1 MHLFTLFKKKFI
13 AFFLVSFLYSL
24 STLFAQE
31 LPIDAI
37 KEQISFYKENA
48 RGPYKS
54 IHWFCADGEVREARD
69 PCPEDKDEAVQH
81 ADYRDDIKNLA
92 KKHHL
97 FFAEILA
104 STNRT
109 DFWDEANNQSR
120 LKQYQLNRY
129 LESVDDGWIQRK
141 SQYYRGAIQIEDEQ
155 AWGVEFYEKFLPRD
169 SRITGKF
176 YLLRQSLRDIPHD
189 GDTNLAQ
196 LMRSQSKVIADNF
209 SKFMDARIKI
219 HGNPTKEDILM
230 VQNFQKEYDSK
241 LSETLKTELNEL
253 KKTMVDFYAPIN
265 TTTLISQVKRI
276 SKNNATRERLLQFL
290 ENYNATAKPDE
301 NIANLADILCVIR
314 TEITDKT
321 SGNDRL
327 LLLDLS
333 NSIED
338 ILLKQS
344 QEWQPDDLLGLLEKI
359 RHLSL
364 AAAGTGLIEL
374 WEWEKIKPELEVHL
388 GQTELTIEEL
398 NNFLQTSRG
407 VVEWSAAMVKA
418 NYQDL
423 IDTYIQFEPLSYGF
437 IDDRVRSSV
446 ALDLGE
452 SVSKLGSIIAKHANL
467 SNKVMNLK
475 SQSSIRGL
483 NPGYAFGELVVVEGS
498 SEGISINPNHI
509 YIFQKPPS
517 DLKPVA
523 GIMTVS
529 EGNLVSHVQLLAR
542 NLGIP
547 NAALSND
554 NLKDLKKYNGDKVFY
569 AVSAKGN
576 VIFKAEDNMTS
587 EETALFS
594 KKERNQDKIAVPVE
608 QIRLDVCDVLDM
620 KNVDASDSGKLCG
633 PKAANLGQLKQLFPE
648 NVVEG
653 VIIPFGIFRKHMDQQ
668 MPGETV
674 SYWTYLIDTFGE
686 ATVKRINKVSENDV
700 EAYQLQRL
708 GILKSAIEQ
717 MPLEPSFEKDLETSF
732 AKAFGN
738 DMGNVPV
745 FLRSDT
751 NMEDLKEFTGAGLNL
766 TLFNILT
773 KENILNGI
781 KKVWASPYT
790 ERSFKWRQK
799 YLNNPE
805 NVYPSILIIPSVD
818 VEYSG
823 VMITKGIN
831 RGSEEDLTVAF
842 SRGAGGA
849 VDGQIAET
857 RLVTAENDFMLAPA
871 REPGYLRLPKTGGTT
886 KNTTTFENPILNDK
900 NITDLREIA
909 KQVRTKIPQ
918 ETGNENKG
926 AWDVELGFE
935 NDKLWLFQ
943 IRPFVENKN
952 AKSSEYLT
960 SIAPKIDMNTT
971 ISLSEKIETAKNE

>member
-1 MHLFTLFKKKFI
+1 MKSNYHRICITI
-13 AFFLVSFLYSL
+13 ISL
-24 STLFAQE
+24 LALLPTNAQE
-31 LPIDAI
+31 IPVKNIQE
-37 KEQISFYKENA
+37 KISFFKENT

-69 PCPEDKDEAVQH
+69 PCPDDKDEAVQH
-81 ADYRDDIKNLA
+81 ADYRDDVKELA
-92 KKHHL
+92 KKYHL

-141 SQYYRGAIQIEDEQ
+141 SQYYRGAVQIEDEQ
-155 AWGVEFYEKFLPRD
+155 AWGVAFYEKFLPRD
-169 SRITGKF
+169 TRITNHY

-189 GDTNLAQ
+189 DDTNLAQ
-196 LMRSQSKVIADNF
+196 LMRSQSKVIADKF

-219 HGNPTKEDILM
+219 HGNPTKEDIAM
-230 VQNFQKEYDSK
+230 VQKFQKDYESK
-241 LSETLKTELNEL
+241 LSENLKAELNALE
-253 KKTMVDFYAPIN
+253 KTMLEFYAPIH
-265 TTTLISQVKRI
+265 TETLKNQVQRI
-276 SKNNATRERLLQFL
+276 SKNNATRARLLQFL
-290 ENYNATAKPDE
+290 ETYDPAAKPAQ
-301 NIANLADILCVIR
+301 NIAGLADILCVIR

-344 QEWQPDDLLGLLEKI
+344 QEWQPDDLLGLMEKI
-359 RHLSL
+359 RYLSL

-374 WEWEKIKPELEVHL
+374 WEWEKIKSELEIHL
-388 GQTELTIEEL
+388 GQTQLTIEQL

-407 VVEWSAAMVKA
+407 VVEWSAGMVKA
-418 NYQDL
+418 NYQDVV
-423 IDTYIQFEPLSYGF
+423 DTYTQFEPLAYGF
-437 IDDRVRSSV
+437 IDDRIRSSI

-452 SVSKLGSIIAKHANL
+452 SVSEFGAIIAKHANL
-467 SNKVMNLK
+467 SNKVLNLR

-483 NPGYAFGELVVVEGS
+483 NPGYAFGKLVVVEGTP
-498 SEGISINPNHI
+498 ENVEINPNNI

-547 NAALSND
+547 NAALSSD
-554 NLKDLKKYNGDKVFY
+554 NLKELSKYNGENVFY

-576 VIFKAEDNMTS
+576 VLFKTEDDMTAE
-587 EETALFS
+587 EKELFS
-594 KKERNQDKIAVPVE
+594 KKERNSEKIAVPVE
-608 QIRLDVCDVLDM
+608 QIRLDMCDVLDM
-620 KNVDASDSGKLCG
+620 KQVDASDSGKLCG

-653 VIIPFGIFRKHMDQQ
+653 VVIPFGIFRKHMDQQ
-668 MPGETV
+668 MPGEQV

-686 ATVKRINKVSENDV
+686 ANVKRKNKVSENDV
-700 EAYQLQRL
+700 EAYQLERL
-708 GILKSAIEQ
+708 STLKTAIEQ
-717 MPLEPSFEKDLETSF
+717 MPLEPSFEKDLEASF
-732 AKAFGN
+732 TRAFKSDIGK
-738 DMGNVPV
+738 VPV

-799 YLNNPE
+799 YLSNPE

-831 RGSEEDLTVAF
+831 RGTDEDLTVAF

-857 RLVTAENDFMLAPA
+857 RLVTAKNDFMLAPA
-871 REPGYLRLPKTGGTT
+871 REPGYLRLPTTGGTT
-886 KNTTTFENPILNDK
+886 KNTTTFENPILNEK
-900 NITDLREIA
+900 NIAALRTIA
-909 KQVRTKIPQ
+909 AQARTKMPQ
-918 ETGNENKG
+918 ETGNEYKG
-926 AWDVELGFE
+926 AWDIELGFE
-935 NDKLWLFQ
+935 NDNLWLFQ

-952 AKSSEYLT
+952 AKSSEYLA
-960 SIAPKIDMNTT
+960 SITPKIDVTT
-971 ISLSEKIETAKNE
+971 TVSLSEKIKNDKKD